1 MKIRPVISTG
11 RYKKDIGESE
21 MNESTTK
28 FGVIYGL
35 FASCFLHAMSAF
47 AAGQAFT
54 QSQFDALIKE
64 GKPVIVHVHAPWC
77 PNCRAQDTTLNSEIK
92 SPSYKGV
99 TFLEVDFDT
108 QKEALKE
115 FNVSMQSTILVFKGG
130 KEFGRLTGK
139 TKESDIED
147 LTKKVL

>member
-1 MKIRPVISTG
+1 VKVRPVISAG
-11 RYKKDIGESE
+11 RYKIDFGGSE
-21 MNESTTK
+21 MKKSTIK

-35 FASCFLHAMSAF
+35 FASSFLYAMSAF

-54 QSQFDALIKE
+54 KSQFDALINE
-64 GKPVIVHVHAPWC
+64 GRPVIVHVHAPWC

-92 SPSYKGV
+92 SPSYKDV

-130 KEFGRLTGK
+130 KELGRLTGK
-139 TKESDIED
+139 TKESDIEG
-147 LTKKVL
+147 LTK